1 MARPRTPVA
10 RLIDNARR
18 RIRHLNEKLKDDNI
32 DSFDRVGY
40 ERNKKNIEKFIKKVK
55 EEAAKG
61 TLDVNEKA
69 YELKENS
76 NLSNNDRKIENN
88 TRKMIFAEPD
98 KYAELLGENSVLSD
112 VFADYAKV
120 AEVYIGKYADHDANT
135 NANNLLQKIDET
147 MKRLDSEH
155 KLSDTER
162 AILSQMTKE
171 IERRLQERGWGFG
184 MLHPL
189 K

>member
-1 MARPRTPVA
+1 MARQRSPVA

-32 DSFDRVGY
+32 DNFDRVGY

-61 TLDVNEKA
+61 TLDVNEKT

-76 NLSNNDRKIENN
+76 NLSNNDKKIEDN

-98 KYAELLGENSVLSD
+98 KYTELMGENSVLSD
-112 VFADYAKV
+112 IFSDFAKLG
-120 AEVYIGKYADHDANT
+120 ELYIGKYATHEANT
-135 NANNLLQKIDET
+135 NANDLLQKIDDT
-147 MKRLDSEH
+147 MKKLDSEH
-155 KLSDTER
+155 KLSDLER
-162 AILSQMTKE
+162 TVLSKMTQE
-171 IERRLQERGWGFG
+171 IELRMQERGRGFG